1 MTLLLALE
9 LREEQYPRLRPSWLC
24 HGSHSQ
30 PPCRAEAA
38 KFSRTLVSWGF
49 PLCPKSHSRTQ
60 MLDRRSAGRR
70 LMHADGLE
78 LLAPGVGDC
87 RFAAIGQHDW
97 RAVGGVQRIE
107 QRARRELGGL
117 REVPLHVLGADHL
130 HVGDLAAAQKRQCFG
145 RDHGFWEGDVIVRH
159 GTRLLAASNASSP
172 VRVQSVSV
180 MLMVFTIRSGSGR
193 TRSIA
198 NSPFLR
204 SALKTSMP
212 SASTNVRWNWRAA
225 MPRWR

>member
-1 MTLLLALE
+1 STVLAVLWITQSA
-9 LREEQYPRLRPSWLC
+9 RM
-24 HGSHSQ
+24 
-30 PPCRAEAA
+30 
-38 KFSRTLVSWGF
+38 SRRGGKALQNTGF
-49 PLCPKSHSRTQ
+49 PGDFRCVPNHTAERNAQSN
-60 MLDRRSAGRR
+60 GRR
-70 LMHADGLE
+70 GRLLMHADGLE
-78 LLAPGVGDC
+78 LLAPGVGDG
-87 RFAAIGQHDW
+87 RFAAIGQHDR
-97 RAVGGVQRIE
+97 RAVGGVQCIE
-107 QRARRELGGL
+107 QRARRELRGL
-117 REVPLHVLGADHL
+117 RKLPLHVLGADHL
-130 HVGDLAAAQKRQCFG
+130 HVGDLAAAQKRQRFG